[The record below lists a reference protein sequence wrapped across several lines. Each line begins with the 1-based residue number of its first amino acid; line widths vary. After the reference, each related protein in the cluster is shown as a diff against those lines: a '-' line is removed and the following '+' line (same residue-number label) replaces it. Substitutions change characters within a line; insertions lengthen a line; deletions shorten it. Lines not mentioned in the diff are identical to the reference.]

1 MNTKGLKF
9 SLLFI
14 FALFFFGC
22 RDSKTDSEVEIPD
35 WFGDVPQDS
44 EVLYASKTAT
54 SRNLQMAID
63 KAVAHAR
70 AEIAQQIKVNIK
82 DLDKRNDEET
92 ESVTL
97 LGSKIIKQKVVK
109 QGNFWRAYIRVEYP
123 IGKANQA
130 LKSME

>member
-1 MNTKGLKF
+1 
-9 SLLFI
+9 
-14 FALFFFGC
+14 
-22 RDSKTDSEVEIPD
+22 
-35 WFGDVPQDS
+35 
-44 EVLYASKTAT
+44 
-54 SRNLQMAID
+54 MAID
-63 KAVAHAR
+63 KAVAYAR

-123 IGKANQA
+123 IGKVF
-130 LKSME
+130 

>member
-1 MNTKGLKF
+1 MSKRCLKF
-9 SLLFI
+9 LLRFV
-14 FALFFFGC
+14 FPLFFFGC
-22 RDSKTDSEVEIPD
+22 RDSNTDSKVEIPD
-35 WFGDVPQDS
+35 WFGNVPQDS

-70 AEIAQQIKVNIK
+70 AEIAQQIKVHIK

-92 ESVTL
+92 ASVTL
-97 LGSKIIKQKVVK
+97 LGSKVIKQKVVK
-109 QGNFWRAYIRVEYP
+109 QGDLWRAYILVEYP

-130 LKSME
+130 LKSM